1 MFPAFFVYLIRR
13 YTNKRHVQLLRR
25 FFLMLLV
32 FVLVYS
38 ALFHV
43 FMAYED
49 RSYSW
54 VVGFYWTLTIMSTL
68 GLGDITFGSDVGQVF
83 TIVVL
88 LSGIGF
94 FLVLL
99 PLLFMEEQSAGRV
112 PQALPRDTSG
122 HVILYHYDAVT
133 NALINLASHYHLS
146 YILIVP
152 ELEEA
157 LRLYDMGLNVMVG
170 AIDHPDTL
178 QRARVDQ
185 AALVATTASDAVNTN
200 IAFTVR
206 EMAPRVPIIATVNDA
221 ASIDILKMAG
231 CTHVLDLG
239 TNLGHFLARRIL
251 GGDAM
256 THVIGQ
262 FGQLLIAEAMVARTP
277 LVGITFSQSRIR
289 EEFGLNVVGVWDRG
303 HFQTPR
309 SDSVI
314 GPHTVLVL
322 AGAESQLRAYDTHFH
337 GYKMSEDP
345 VIILGG
351 GRVGRATGQAL
362 EERGI
367 DYRIIEHDPVRIRDT
382 GKYIIGNAAEREVLE
397 KAGIRRAPAVVLTTH
412 DDDVNIY
419 LTIYC
424 RRLRPDIQIISR
436 ATLDR
441 NVATLHRAGADFVMS
456 YASMGANTI
465 INLLRREGIVMVTE
479 GLDVFKVPV
488 PPKFVGKT
496 VAETRIHPETGC
508 TVIAVEAEGTLSI
521 NPAATWLLPAQAEI
535 ILIGTS
541 EAEEHFLRLYGK
553 T

>member
-1 MFPAFFVYLIRR
+1 M
-13 YTNKRHVQLLRR
+13 
-25 FFLMLLV
+25 LV

-43 FMAYED
+43 FMAYEG

-54 VVGFYWTLTIMSTL
+54 VAGLYWTLTVMSTL
-68 GLGDITFGSDVGQVF
+68 GLGDITFVSNVGQIF
-83 TIVVL
+83 TMVVL

-112 PQALPRDTSG
+112 PQTLPRDTSG
-122 HVILYHYDAVT
+122 HLILYHYDTVT
-133 NALINLASHYHLS
+133 NALINLVSQYRVP
-146 YILIVP
+146 YVLIVP

-157 LRLYDMGLNVMVG
+157 LHLYDMGLNVMIG

-178 QRARVDQ
+178 QRARVEH
-185 AALVATTASDAVNTN
+185 AVLVATTASDAVNTN

-221 ASIDILKMAG
+221 ASIEILKMAG
-231 CTHVLDLG
+231 CSHVLDLG
-239 TNLGHFLARRIL
+239 ATLGHFLARRVL

-256 THVIGQ
+256 THIIGQ

-277 LVGITFSQSRIR
+277 LVGTTLAQSRIH
-289 EEFGLNVVGVWDRG
+289 ESFGLNVVGVWDRG

-322 AGAESQLRAYDTHFH
+322 AGAESQLRAYDVHFR
-337 GYKMSEDP
+337 GYKMTEDP
-345 VIILGG
+345 VVILGG
-351 GRVGRATGQAL
+351 GRVGRATGHAL

-367 DYRIIEHDPVRIRDT
+367 DYRIIEYDPERIRNT
-382 GKYIIGNAAEREVLE
+382 EKYILGNAAEREVLE

-412 DDDVNIY
+412 NDDINIY

-465 INLLRREGIVMVTE
+465 LNLLRRDSIVMVTE
-479 GLDVFKVPV
+479 GLDIFKVPV
-488 PPKFVGKT
+488 PPKLVGKT
-496 VAETRIHPETGC
+496 LGETRIRPDTGC
-508 TVIAVEAEGTLSI
+508 TVIAVDTDGTLAI
-521 NPAATWLLPAQAEI
+521 NPTSTWTLPAQAEM

-541 EAEEHFLRLYGK
+541 EAEERFLQLYGK